1 MPWKIVQ
8 VRTKPNADT
17 DYEAYSD
24 EVNAY
29 IKTNY
34 DDTGKRLSI
43 SVTESEDGL
52 VLTYTAIYRDEAAR
66 NEIVSDPTIAAET
79 IRRNNIN
86 AANGITREVT
96 VDEEV

>member
-43 SVTESEDGL
+43 SVTESDDGL

>member
-1 MPWKIVQ
+1 MAWKIVQ
-8 VRTKPNADT
+8 IRTKPNADT

>member
-1 MPWKIVQ
+1 MTWKIVQ
-8 VRTKPNADT
+8 VRTIPSADT

-34 DDTGKRLSI
+34 DDTGKRLSL
-43 SVTESEDGL
+43 SVTKSDDGL
-52 VLTYTAIYRDEAAR
+52 VVTYTAIYRDEAAR
-66 NEIVSDPTIAAET
+66 NEIISDPTIAAET
-79 IRRNNIN
+79 IRRNNMN
-86 AANGITREVT
+86 ADNGITREVT

>member
-96 VDEEV
+96 VDEEA

>member
-1 MPWKIVQ
+1 MPRKIVQ
-8 VRTKPNADT
+8 VRTKPTADT

-29 IKTNY
+29 IKTNN

>member
-1 MPWKIVQ
+1 MAWKIVQ
-8 VRTKPNADT
+8 VRTIPSADT

-43 SVTESEDGL
+43 SVTESDDGL

-66 NEIVSDPTIAAET
+66 NEIISDPTIAAET

-96 VDEEV
+96 MDAEV

>member
-43 SVTESEDGL
+43 SVTESDDGL

-66 NEIVSDPTIAAET
+66 NEIISDPTIAAET

>member
-1 MPWKIVQ
+1 MAWKIVQ
-8 VRTKPNADT
+8 VRTIPNADT

-43 SVTESEDGL
+43 SVTESDDGL

-66 NEIVSDPTIAAET
+66 NEIISDPTIAAET

-96 VDEEV
+96 MDAEV